1 MLKITL
7 DQYVVDSCII
17 AVVIAAIQVMVIAV
31 IQMIVITDL
40 LHSMFLFICAKTI
53 ESSRLMNSIAVT
65 AINDDTINIT
75 VTNSTDGTHTLN
87 K

>member
-7 DQYVVDSCII
+7 DQHVVDSCII
-17 AVVIAAIQVMVIAV
+17 AVVIAAIQVVVIAV

-40 LHSMFLFICAKTI
+40 LHSMFFFICALTI
-53 ESSRLMNSIAVT
+53 ESSRLMKSIAVT

-75 VTNSTDGTHTLN
+75 VTNGDTDH
-87 K
+87 